1 MYEMLRNWSLVFVFP
16 CAALVFFDIDLT
28 YWFEH
33 YPGRV
38 PCLFCLFCIKNS
50 DWKIILRGIHKHSSN
65 QYSLLCQF
73 LKFCLTMSS
82 LGLVC
87 SKPVEIILYLFIDI
101 LLCFCIGLM
110 VKAWSGIL
118 CNDYCTDIVRVIV
131 HSILLKD
138 VGVQFCE
145 EGVPLQIMQ
154 GCKSYPPAYM
164 LACRKTIICEGLEGL
179 LSCRHNIQNHSWR
192 IQKPSVVFCSTIQLF
207 YSSSCV
213 QDPPTT
219 LLAGLSFLF

>member
-1 MYEMLRNWSLVFVFP
+1 MYKMLRNWSLVFVFP
-16 CAALVFFDIDLT
+16 CAALVFFNIDLT

-82 LGLVC
+82 LRLVC

-101 LLCFCIGLM
+101 LLCFCIGFM
-110 VKAWSGIL
+110 VKAWSGIF
-118 CNDYCTDIVRVIV
+118 CNDYCTENVKVIV

-145 EGVPLQIMQ
+145 ESVPLQMLQ
-154 GCKSYPPAYM
+154 GCKSYPPC
-164 LACRKTIICEGLEGL
+164 LHACLQKDPSFVRVLKVFPEPL
-179 LSCRHNIQNHSWR
+179 LKDTEALRCLLLYNSILLFFLLCS
-192 IQKPSVVFCSTIQLF
+192 STIV
-207 YSSSCV
+207 S
-213 QDPPTT
+213 P
-219 LLAGLSFLF
+219 